1 MIRRRPFSS
10 LLLLIVLLLAAL
22 AWQNRVHLQ
31 AFPGIIGA
39 YSAKEYCSCR
49 YVANN
54 PADYCEAY
62 VAQYVSLSGFFDD
75 QANKRVTARGLG
87 PECSVAGPASG
98 LPVVTA
104 GCAAAVTRWRS
115 VRSAGRVCKA
125 LLGGYGGVSISLA

>member
-10 LLLLIVLLLAAL
+10 LLLLILLLLAAL
-22 AWQNRVHLQ
+22 AWQNREHLQ

-87 PECSVAGPASG
+87 STQTAQWLG
-98 LPVVTA
+98 LRQ
-104 GCAAAVTRWRS
+104 GCQLLPKAAALPES
-115 VRSAGRVCKA
+115 
-125 LLGGYGGVSISLA
+125 